1 MTTSSSFKQTIYLDL
16 CCYNRP
22 FDEQRQTR
30 VHMETQA
37 KLEVQE
43 LAKQGLV
50 RLVWSYVL
58 DYENSLNPVA
68 SRRQSI
74 ELWRDIAHLQTLG
87 DDSVLESA
95 RKIEQAYS
103 LKSFDALHV
112 ACAITSNAHL
122 FITTDDFIL
131 RKMKLDTSIRVVN
144 PVEALAI
151 LENWYAN

>member
-1 MTTSSSFKQTIYLDL
+1 MTTASAFKQTIYLDL

-22 FDEQRQTR
+22 FDEQKQTR

-50 RLVWSYVL
+50 KLVWSYVL

-74 ELWRDIAHLQTLG
+74 DLWRDIAHVKVAG
-87 DDSVLESA
+87 DDAVLETA
-95 RKIEQAYS
+95 RKIEHTYS

-112 ACAITSNAHL
+112 ACALASNSHI

-144 PVEALAI
+144 PIEALAI